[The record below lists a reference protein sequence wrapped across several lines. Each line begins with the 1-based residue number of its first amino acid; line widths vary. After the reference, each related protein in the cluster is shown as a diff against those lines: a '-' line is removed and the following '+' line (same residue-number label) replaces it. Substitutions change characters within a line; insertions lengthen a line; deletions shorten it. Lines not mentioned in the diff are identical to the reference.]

1 MYDNKQLYKIAQEV
15 GLDRQAIIKRAERA
29 GMTPPLDE
37 NQFKKIIG
45 DLSQSSRISDETRQG
60 LAALQGDKVHAPF
73 FRQSSPTPSQTVS
86 QPVLPSSQS
95 VSPSSKTVL
104 DETEFVLDENE
115 TEDLV
120 LDEPRREVRPPQK
133 SSQPPSQPV
142 SPKPSSSQPSHKLTY
157 ADAMGSSIR
166 GITTFIWALTI
177 ISAIGISFMLYNF
190 GAGFVSNPWM
200 KVGVGGLAVFVAWKW
215 EKALADIRN
224 TWWHQ
229 VQYRLFDGWVSGIV
243 TTGALVILMAPNVYQ
258 SYMASNSLANHAAP
272 PHIQQD
278 GTRLNQ
284 DETKELVAIAADYER
299 QRQTLSQERETAAL
313 ANAEVNKLSIY
324 QQAEER
330 TAAARRGEATKYFN
344 KGERANGNWCLTLA
358 KRAEAKAREWRIKK
372 EHASAGVIATYAS
385 RFTEID
391 QAEEAAKNQARGKY
405 QGLVVQHQTKE
416 QQLRS
421 ASLSMNKGISM
432 IGLIL
437 LPIADIVIFLLSY
450 LVVNYY
456 YKTNQIDP
464 SLKPYRVGEK
474 TKTEEFIQDVLGP
487 AWEVV
492 FNRIRRVG
500 YNYKAIAVAASQ
512 RAEYVQKLNGEIAK
526 VKHQQY
532 ERKIEER
539 IALLRGA

>member
-1 MYDNKQLYKIAQEV
+1 MYDNKQLYQIALGV

-37 NQFKKIIG
+37 GQFKKIIG
-45 DLSQSSRISDETRQG
+45 DLSQSTRISNETRQG
-60 LAALQGDKVHAPF
+60 LAALQGDNQDHAPF
-73 FRQSSPTPSQTVS
+73 FRQSSPTPSKTVS
-86 QPVLPSSQS
+86 QPVLSSSQ
-95 VSPSSKTVL
+95 TVL

-115 TEDLV
+115 TEEFV
-120 LDEPRREVRPPQK
+120 LDEPRQEVRQ
-133 SSQPPSQPV
+133 SQPPSQPV
-142 SPKPSSSQPSHKLTY
+142 SSHKLTF
-157 ADAMGSSIR
+157 ADVMGSSIR
-166 GITTFIWALTI
+166 GVTTFIWALTI

-200 KVGVGGLAVFVAWKW
+200 KIGVGGIAVFVAWKW

-229 VQYRLFDGWVSGIV
+229 VQYGLFGGWVSGAV
-243 TTGALVILMAPNVYQ
+243 TTGALLILMAPNVYQ
-258 SYMASNSLANHAAP
+258 SYMASNSLANYAAP

-278 GTRLNQ
+278 GTKLNQ

-324 QQAEER
+324 EQAENR
-330 TAAARRGEATKYFN
+330 TAAARRGEAEKYFS

-358 KRAEAKAREWRIKK
+358 KRADAKAREWKIKK
-372 EHASAGVIATYAS
+372 EYAARGVIASYAA

-391 QAEEAAKNQARGKY
+391 QAEEAAKNKVRGKY

-416 QQLRS
+416 QQLRD
-421 ASLSMNKGISM
+421 ASLAMNKGISM

-456 YKTNQIDP
+456 YKTGQIDP
-464 SLKPYRVGEK
+464 TLKPYRVGEK
-474 TKTEEFIQDVLGP
+474 TKAEEFIQDVLGP

-492 FNRIRRVG
+492 FNRIRRIG
-500 YNYKAIAVAASQ
+500 YNYQAIAVAASQ
-512 RAEYVQKLNGEIAK
+512 RAEYVQRLNAEIAK

-539 IALLRGA
+539 IALLKGE